1 MNKKGIIALVV
12 VVILVVIG
20 FMAFGG
26 DKTAVNNPTATS
38 TDSTS
43 GTNTNVPAGVTKDT
57 YAPVTSTDTTLM
69 GRLKKA
75 SVGVTEDGKKIA
87 LVDGKATFKVE
98 GSADTITA
106 TLGNVAI
113 EQTVGTRKDVIATVS
128 VDYGARGTYTYV
140 VLFEDKGGA
149 LSDKSYGE
157 LGADLS
163 VTGLRAD
170 AVADSGSVEYVV
182 SASYKTRTQSAR
194 STFFVV
200 ESGVFNLAKTI
211 SL

>member
-12 VVILVVIG
+12 VVVLIVIG
-20 FMAFGG
+20 FTMFGK
-26 DKTAVNNPTATS
+26 DDVTVNNPTATS
-38 TDSTS
+38 TNT
-43 GTNTNVPAGVTKDT
+43 GTPNTNVPAGVTKDT
-57 YAPVTSTDTTLM
+57 YAPVTTTDTTLM

-87 LVDGKATFKVE
+87 LVDGKASFKVE

-113 EQTVGTRKDVIATVS
+113 EQTVNGRKDVIATVA
-128 VDYGARGTYTYV
+128 VDYGARGTYTYI

-157 LGADLS
+157 TGSDIS
-163 VTGLRAD
+163 ITGLRAD
-170 AVADSGSVEYVV
+170 AVTDSGSVEYVV
-182 SASYKTRTQSAR
+182 SASYKTRNNSAR